1 MNPDPHVH
9 LQIKSSD
16 IEATGI
22 SDAGCIRPENE
33 DSIFLD
39 KDGHFVLLADGMGGH
54 ERGEEASQT
63 ALEIIQEFLG
73 PEPISEQ
80 LQDITDGSGI
90 PLEVA
95 CLLSLVDTAV
105 SKANS
110 VIYDRN
116 QKEGVK
122 RFMGTTVVGLVPVKS
137 DYLLWFHVGDS
148 RIYRWSD
155 SNLSCITE
163 DHSAYFEWINKGR
176 VGEQPPTNVITR
188 AIGPKQAVGPDV
200 KWDKRQSGDIY
211 ILCSDG
217 LTDMISEDHMTTI
230 LMDEDNVDDIATRMI
245 ESAKDAGGKDNVS
258 VVVCRV

>member
-1 MNPDPHVH
+1 MNSDPHVH
-9 LQIKSSD
+9 MKIKSSS

-22 SDAGCIRPENE
+22 SDTGCIRSENE

-39 KDGHFVLLADGMGGH
+39 KDGQFVLLADGMGGH

-63 ALEIIQEFLG
+63 TLEIVKEFLG
-73 PEPISEQ
+73 PETISEQ

-90 PLEVA
+90 PLEIA
-95 CLLSLVDTAV
+95 CLLSLVDRAV

-110 VIYDRN
+110 VLYERN
-116 QKEGVK
+116 QKEGIE
-122 RFMGTTVVGLVPVKS
+122 RFMGTTVVGLVQVTN

-155 SNLSCITE
+155 SRLSCITE
-163 DHSAYFEWINKGR
+163 DHSVYFEWVKKGR
-176 VGEQPPTNVITR
+176 IGEEPPTNVITR
-188 AIGPKQAVGPDV
+188 AIGPKPAVSPDV
-200 KWDKRQSGDIY
+200 EWGMRQPGDIY

-217 LTDMISEDHMTTI
+217 LTDMISENYMARI
-230 LMDEDNVDDIATRMI
+230 LMDEDQVDDIAIRMI
-245 ESAKDAGGKDNVS
+245 DGAKNAGGKDNVS

>member
-1 MNPDPHVH
+1 MNSEPRVH
-9 LQIKSSD
+9 LQIKSST

-33 DSIFLD
+33 DTIFLD
-39 KDGHFVLLADGMGGH
+39 KDGQFVLLADGMGGH

-63 ALEIIQEFLG
+63 ALEIIKEFLG
-73 PEPISEQ
+73 PDTISEQ

-90 PLEVA
+90 PVEIA
-95 CLLSLVDTAV
+95 CLLSLVDSAV

-110 VIYDRN
+110 VLYERN
-116 QKEGVK
+116 QKEGIK
-122 RFMGTTVVGLVPVKS
+122 RFMGTTVVGLVPVIE
-137 DYLLWFHVGDS
+137 DYVLWFHVGDS
-148 RIYRWSD
+148 RIYRWRD
-155 SNLSCITE
+155 SVLSCITE
-163 DHSAYFEWINKGR
+163 DHSAYFEWIKKGR
-176 VGEQPPTNVITR
+176 VGEKPPTNVITR
-188 AIGPKQAVGPDV
+188 AIGPKPAVGPDV
-200 KWDKRQSGDIY
+200 KWDKRQTGDIY

-230 LMDEDNVDDIATRMI
+230 LTDEINVDTIATRMI